1 MRNVL
6 IKLGLFESEDENW
19 RVLAV
24 LAHLRASQ
32 PQYRK
37 PTVRVEGANLQVVS
51 GPGATSGT
59 VNGTGNLV
67 VGYDEGT
74 GSQTGSHNLPAGP

>member
-1 MRNVL
+1 M
-6 IKLGLFESEDENW
+6 
-19 RVLAV
+19 LA
-24 LAHLRASQ
+24 AAALRRSLSTG
-32 PQYRK
+32 K
-37 PTVRVEGANLQVVS
+37 PTIRVEGANLQVVS